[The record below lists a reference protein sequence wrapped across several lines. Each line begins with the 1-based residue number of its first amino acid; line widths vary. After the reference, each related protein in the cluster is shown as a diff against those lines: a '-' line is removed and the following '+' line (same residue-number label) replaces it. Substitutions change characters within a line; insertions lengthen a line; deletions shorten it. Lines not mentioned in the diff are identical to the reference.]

1 MFTLELA
8 VYLDF
13 LLDFE
18 SLVVKQRL
26 RSVAVIKTWHGKM
39 SFVVEMQFSLKLI
52 RASLVLIG
60 WVRVEIGGV
69 WIGVF
74 NLAILG

>member
-1 MFTLELA
+1 MLTLERA
-8 VYLDF
+8 VHFDF

-26 RSVAVIKTWHGKM
+26 RSVAVIETWHGKM
-39 SFVVEMQFSLKLI
+39 SFVLELQFSLKLV

>member
-1 MFTLELA
+1 MLTLEVA
-8 VYLDF
+8 VYFDL
-13 LLDFE
+13 LLDFG
-18 SLVVKQRL
+18 SLVVKERL
-26 RSVAVIKTWHGKM
+26 RSVAVIKTWQGKM
-39 SFVVEMQFSLKLI
+39 SFVLELQFSLKLI
-52 RASLVLIG
+52 KASLVLIG

>member
-1 MFTLELA
+1 MLTLELA
-8 VYLDF
+8 VCCDF
-13 LLDFE
+13 LLAFK
-18 SLVVKQRL
+18 SLVIEQRL
-26 RSVAVIKTWHGKM
+26 GSVAVIKAWHGKM
-39 SFVVEMQFSLKLI
+39 SFVLELQFSLKLI

-74 NLAILG
+74 N